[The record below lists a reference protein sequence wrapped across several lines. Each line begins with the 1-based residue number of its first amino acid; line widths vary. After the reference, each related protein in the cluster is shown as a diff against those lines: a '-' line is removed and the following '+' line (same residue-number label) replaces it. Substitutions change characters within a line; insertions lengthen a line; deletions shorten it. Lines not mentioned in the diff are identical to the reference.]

1 MNHPLSKYGIALVLW
16 ENSLTADQVNDVT
29 HEMLIN
35 SLKTGLRK
43 FRLHTKDDP
52 ELSDSLTFSYY
63 SIEELSETPSLIQS
77 AGLSGKGKFLSQ
89 NILSEEKS
97 AKQVYGAVTKLL
109 DLLAKKTDLAKS
121 ESITMSIS
129 AVSGKIN
136 QGKLSQSNPTS
147 SLLEVCCYAIGNT
160 HPLKPSFA
168 SNNLNYGLIPD
179 LPLEQLILFIDF
191 FNKMYQNNI
200 GSLLKAKGSD
210 GKFKRPRI
218 IRGNYPD
225 APFHTVFGPVGL
237 IASIGKW
244 SREADIPEGEK
255 VLEMLKGTI
264 IENGSY
270 QSAPIYLI
278 GYGKADVFHF
288 SHFLVE
294 LAKENKLY
302 KIVLDLENST
312 LLSEERK
319 SFDNPK
325 YQQFHLFSTR
335 FLQLF
340 NEPSFRDFLS
350 FRAYYEPE
358 VVHLF
363 NSYFINVGLNQ
374 IDMAIAKEI
383 VTSAR
388 EMGKWL
394 NYAAYKAAEQ
404 SEEKSAGKD
413 AILKS
418 KAKFLVELESAA
430 FSAKSGDELISHI
443 VTRAGRLSG
452 MDVPAEAQPFMDA
465 ACSEV
470 ITREQAQHLITAY
483 ARLRNKYEKK
493 EESLENSEE
502 ALSAEIE

>member
-1 MNHPLSKYGIALVLW
+1 M
-16 ENSLTADQVNDVT
+16 
-29 HEMLIN
+29 
-35 SLKTGLRK
+35 
-43 FRLHTKDDP
+43 
-52 ELSDSLTFSYY
+52 
-63 SIEELSETPSLIQS
+63 
-77 AGLSGKGKFLSQ
+77 
-89 NILSEEKS
+89 
-97 AKQVYGAVTKLL
+97 
-109 DLLAKKTDLAKS
+109 
-121 ESITMSIS
+121 
-129 AVSGKIN
+129 
-136 QGKLSQSNPTS
+136 
-147 SLLEVCCYAIGNT
+147 
-160 HPLKPSFA
+160 
-168 SNNLNYGLIPD
+168 
-179 LPLEQLILFIDF
+179 
-191 FNKMYQNNI
+191 
-200 GSLLKAKGSD
+200 
-210 GKFKRPRI
+210 
-218 IRGNYPD
+218 
-225 APFHTVFGPVGL
+225 
-237 IASIGKW
+237 
-244 SREADIPEGEK
+244 
-255 VLEMLKGTI
+255 
-264 IENGSY
+264 
-270 QSAPIYLI
+270 
-278 GYGKADVFHF
+278 
-288 SHFLVE
+288 E